1 MRTTLARFCCWCI
14 AGTAGTHVNLRAGFL
29 RRPPPWGR
37 TQGVGF
43 YHFEASV
50 LRPSGLHK
58 AVALK
63 DELFLR
69 GSSEAKFSFGIYV
82 QILRQHPELFT
93 HPHMRM
99 RVHVFVCACV
109 CVREQFIEEGNEDTR
124 RQVSQQGSGTDI
136 GTRKN
141 KQSVHRKRR
150 EHTQRKQRGSITAKW
165 T

>member
-43 YHFEASV
+43 YHFEA
-50 LRPSGLHK
+50 LRPPQSRCLERRAFLERLIRGEVFFWHLRTNSSTASG
-58 AVALK
+58 AVHAPSH
-63 DELFLR
+63 ENA
-69 GSSEAKFSFGIYV
+69 S
-82 QILRQHPELFT
+82 
-93 HPHMRM
+93 
-99 RVHVFVCACV
+99 ACV
-109 CVREQFIEEGNEDTR
+109 CVCVREREREQFIEEGNEDTR
-124 RQVSQQGSGTDI
+124 RKVSQQGSGTDI